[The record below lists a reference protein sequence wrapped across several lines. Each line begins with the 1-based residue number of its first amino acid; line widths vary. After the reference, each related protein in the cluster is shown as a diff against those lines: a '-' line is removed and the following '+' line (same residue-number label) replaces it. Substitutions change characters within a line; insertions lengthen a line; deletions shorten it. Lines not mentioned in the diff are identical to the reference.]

1 MAGELKLRRNV
12 TIGVEALGAHRLRSA
27 LAALG
32 VLFGVA
38 AVVCMLAI
46 GRGAE
51 QRVLAELRRMGA
63 RNLHVEARPAS
74 EGSAPSGGLVAEDG
88 RAAAAALAEHAAQVV
103 VERSMDATLWA
114 GARRATTRLLG
125 VPPAYAGVMDLE
137 WIGGRFIAPLDF
149 ERGTA
154 VCVLSEAVA
163 THLFPAGRAVGAR
176 VRYGAHSL
184 RVVGVVR
191 DGSGGERPLSYMPLT
206 TAWRILPRER
216 DAREV
221 QRLIV
226 HLSPGSDAG
235 QFAGVIDA
243 ALARRHHGVRDF
255 EVVVPSDLIRKEQR
269 TQRIFQIVMGSI
281 AGISLLV
288 GGIGIANIL
297 FASVVERT
305 GEIGVR
311 RAVGARRLDIE
322 TQFLSEAG
330 AIGLVG
336 GIAGIVVGVLGA
348 LLIGRAAQWPI
359 LISPA
364 SIGLATG
371 TALVTGLAAGFV
383 PAHRAARV
391 DVAVALLH
399 P

>member
-1 MAGELKLRRNV
+1 MAGRLQWGRNAA
-12 TIGVEALGAHRLRSA
+12 IGAEALRAHRLRSA
-27 LAALG
+27 LATLG

-46 GRGAE
+46 GKGAE
-51 QRVLAELRRMGA
+51 QRVLAELRRLGA
-63 RNLHVEARPAS
+63 RNLHVEARPAP
-74 EGSAPSGGLVAEDG
+74 EGNNVSGGLVEEDG
-88 RAAAAALAEHAAQVV
+88 RAAAAALAEHAQSMV

-114 GARRATTRLLG
+114 GPRRATARLLG
-125 VPPAYAGVMDLE
+125 VPPSYADVMDMELVQ
-137 WIGGRFIAPLDF
+137 GRFVAALDF

-154 VCVLSEAVA
+154 VCVLSEPLAA
-163 THLFPAGRAVGAR
+163 TLFPAGRAVGAR
-176 VRYGAHSL
+176 LRFTGHSL

-191 DGSGGERPLSYMPLT
+191 DGSGGERPLAYLPLS

-221 QRLIV
+221 QRVIV
-226 HLSPGSDAG
+226 HLAAASDA
-235 QFAGVIDA
+235 ASLAEVVRT
-243 ALARRHHGVRDF
+243 ALARRHHGVLDF
-255 EVVVPSDLIRKEQR
+255 EVVVPSELIRKEQR
-269 TQRIFQIVMGSI
+269 TQRIFQLVMGSI

-305 GEIGVR
+305 KEIGVR
-311 RAVGARRLDIE
+311 RASGARRVDIE
-322 TQFLSEAG
+322 AQFLCEAG
-330 AIGLVG
+330 AIGLGGGVA
-336 GIAGIVVGVLGA
+336 GIAVGVLGA
-348 LLIGRAAQWPI
+348 LVIGHTAEWPI

-371 TALVTGLAAGFV
+371 TALATGLLAGVV
-383 PAHRAARV
+383 PARRAARL
-391 DVAVALLH
+391 DVAVALQH